1 MRLWPVD
8 PANPGEVLACAGLAH
23 LAWRADRGAATGFVR
38 ARDGG
43 VRFVA
48 PDAVPLPD
56 GAGAW
61 PLERIEAPPHERLR
75 FAGVTLDW
83 WCPWGLNPQMKT
95 WSGRQSAWT
104 VHRERFTARSHPT
117 PPCDWLRHRAP
128 AAGGRLGLDPRGT
141 WDALE
146 LGWSLS
152 AHRSVR
158 FAVRPWV
165 ELLASVGL
173 QAVGLARARGGFRYR
188 LWRVSPLPVAR
199 AAFAGAAPDI
209 ETLAA
214 YHVRT
219 AKSGANT
226 VLRPAERLDHDT
238 PEHADPMRSSVTPTD
253 ARTDG
258 RFRHRP
264 RRRCIHRPIASRRI
278 RR

>member
-8 PANPGEVLACAGLAH
+8 AANPGEVLACAGMAH
-23 LAWRADRGAATGFVR
+23 LAWRARAQAATGFVR

-43 VRFVA
+43 VRFAA

-56 GAGAW
+56 GVEDW
-61 PLERIEAPPHERLR
+61 PLERIEPPPHERLR
-75 FAGVTLDW
+75 LAGVTLDW
-83 WCPWGLNPQMKT
+83 WCPWGLNPAMKT

-104 VHRERFTARSHPT
+104 VHRNLHRALASSRPG
-117 PPCDWLRHRAP
+117 DWLGHRTP
-128 AAGGRLGLDPRGT
+128 FAGGRLGLDPASA

-173 QAVGLARARGGFRYR
+173 QAFGLARARGGFRYH

-199 AAFAGAAPDI
+199 AAFAGAAPEL
-209 ETLAA
+209 ETLGA
-214 YHVRT
+214 YRART

-226 VLRPAERLDHDT
+226 VVRLAERLDDDT
-238 PEHADPMRSSVTPTD
+238 PAQRAAHRMTPSMHAPTAD
-253 ARTDG
+253 ADIVG
-258 RFRHRP
+258 
-264 RRRCIHRPIASRRI
+264 ADSRAG
-278 RR
+278 